1 MNEKTLRVLEY
12 HKIKD
17 KLILETVS
25 EMAKEHIKDLMPLS
39 DLQEIKSLLA
49 ETSEAV
55 SLLIKKGN
63 IPLNQIYNTKNAII
77 MSKKGGTLTP
87 TQLLE
92 ILYNMKTTKN
102 VKNFFKDDITSEGV
116 LASLTSSL
124 ITHRNIEDEIDRCI
138 LSESEI
144 SDNASVELKN
154 IRRNIVKQNEA
165 LRSKLNSIISSSSN
179 KAMLQDAIITLRQGR
194 YVIPVKQEYRS
205 RFQGIVHDQ
214 SSTGATLFIE
224 PVSIVNMNN
233 ELRELQ
239 IKEEAEIE
247 KILAELSLLVAEKA
261 SELLSNLEILIKLD
275 YIFAKGKLSVKMKG
289 IEPKLND
296 DGNMRIRKGRH
307 PLLDVSKV
315 VPIDIHIGKDFNT
328 LVITGPNTGGKTVTL
343 KTVGLFIL
351 MTQSG
356 LHIPAEF
363 GTEISIFKKIFADI
377 GDEQSIEQSLSTFSS
392 HMKNI
397 VEILENAD
405 YNSAVFLDELGA
417 GTDPTEGAALAISI
431 LEYLNNIGAKTI
443 ATTHYTELKKYALV
457 NEGVEN
463 ASVEFDIETLSPTYR
478 LIIGTPGRSNAF
490 EISKKLGLNDE
501 IIQEARK
508 LLGNEDIAFE
518 DIISTIEKDK
528 RDAENERDEAVRL
541 KIEIKKLKDELDR
554 KSLKLEEQREKILQ
568 DAKNEARK
576 ILKETKAYADNIINE
591 LHKLETITDDKE
603 RNRSIEGLRKN
614 IKNKFSE
621 VSQSSEE
628 NENLTEAPKNLKI
641 GDSVKIITLNQ
652 SANVLTLPDKNG
664 ELTVQAGLMKINV
677 NIKNLRKINENNK
690 SVKGSRS
697 SVANIYRSKT
707 ALISP
712 QIDVRGQLLD
722 DAIMDVDKYLD
733 DAYIAGLHQVTII
746 HGKGE
751 GILREGLH
759 SMLKSHKHVESYR
772 IGNYNEGGDGATIV
786 NIRG

>member
-1 MNEKTLRVLEY
+1 MNGKTLRVLEY

-77 MSKKGGTLTP
+77 MSEKGGTLTP

-576 ILKETKAYADNIINE
+576 ILKETKAYADNIIKE

>member
-77 MSKKGGTLTP
+77 MSEKGGTLTP

-124 ITHRNIEDEIDRCI
+124 ITHRNIEDEIGRCI